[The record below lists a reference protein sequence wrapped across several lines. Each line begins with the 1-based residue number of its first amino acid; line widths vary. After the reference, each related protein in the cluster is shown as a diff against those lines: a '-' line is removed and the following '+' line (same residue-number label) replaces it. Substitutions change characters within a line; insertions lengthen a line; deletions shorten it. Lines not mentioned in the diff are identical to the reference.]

1 MWGRVALVSV
11 SLAALASGSKLSADL
26 ASLDG
31 EWKERPITRVV
42 NLLKDMQAELQAE
55 QDADQ
60 EMYDKMVCWCETNDK
75 EKTKAIA
82 DANQAIDDLGAA
94 IEENTA
100 LASTREVELG
110 ALAKETAN
118 LEKALSEA
126 EALRAK
132 ELAEFNQ
139 QEKDFIQSIGSL
151 KGAVNALSKQNGGAL
166 VQQEA
171 LLQVAQVLRRRPGM
185 AESSVAPH
193 LRSQVRAL
201 VDNGDMSLLQRS
213 AVNRGQAKAQDSGAI
228 FGILSQMKET
238 FETNMENGKK
248 EEAQAV
254 EDYKSLKA
262 TKEGELKAAQDKT
275 FTKTEELAKAK
286 ETVAQSKVALEDT
299 RNTLASDT
307 TFLGDLKKKCAEID
321 NMWEQRQKMRLEEI
335 KAVGE
340 TISILTDDD
349 ARDTMSAA
357 GTFIQ
362 RRAQAKLES
371 GAKAKAV
378 AALLESGKA
387 LNSPRLSYLAIR
399 MRNDAFAKVEEAVD
413 GMVGQLGVEQKDEVV
428 KKDGCVTD
436 FNTNDKQT
444 AEKTEHKEDV
454 EVEINDLT
462 SEIKAKTEEQE
473 ALKQQISEAQI
484 ELKKASENRE
494 EENKIFQQTIS
505 DQRATQAILKKAL
518 DKMASVYAKKAAA
531 SAASLLQQAETLRRQ
546 APPVNFAPM
555 KKNGAGTG
563 VLALLENIIDES
575 KETEADAVAGENEA
589 QTAYETFVKN
599 TNAAIEAM
607 SAQIVN
613 DEDVKAKDTKKEV
626 DDESD
631 KRATTTD
638 ILKLGQVSGTL
649 HEACDFTVDH
659 FSERQKSRGDEID
672 ALKQAK
678 AIFHGAKF

>member
-1 MWGRVALVSV
+1 
-11 SLAALASGSKLSADL
+11 
-26 ASLDG
+26 
-31 EWKERPITRVV
+31 
-42 NLLKDMQAELQAE
+42 
-55 QDADQ
+55 
-60 EMYDKMVCWCETNDK
+60 
-75 EKTKAIA
+75 
-82 DANQAIDDLGAA
+82 
-94 IEENTA
+94 
-100 LASTREVELG
+100 
-110 ALAKETAN
+110 
-118 LEKALSEA
+118 
-126 EALRAK
+126 
-132 ELAEFNQ
+132 
-139 QEKDFIQSIGSL
+139 
-151 KGAVNALSKQNGGAL
+151 
-166 VQQEA
+166 
-171 LLQVAQVLRRRPGM
+171 
-185 AESSVAPH
+185 
-193 LRSQVRAL
+193 
-201 VDNGDMSLLQRS
+201 
-213 AVNRGQAKAQDSGAI
+213 
-228 FGILSQMKET
+228 
-238 FETNMENGKK
+238 
-248 EEAQAV
+248 
-254 EDYKSLKA
+254 
-262 TKEGELKAAQDKT
+262 
-275 FTKTEELAKAK
+275 
-286 ETVAQSKVALEDT
+286 
-299 RNTLASDT
+299 
-307 TFLGDLKKKCAEID
+307 
-321 NMWEQRQKMRLEEI
+321 
-335 KAVGE
+335 
-340 TISILTDDD
+340 
-349 ARDTMSAA
+349 
-357 GTFIQ
+357 
-362 RRAQAKLES
+362 
-371 GAKAKAV
+371 
-378 AALLESGKA
+378 
-387 LNSPRLSYLAIR
+387 

-473 ALKQQISEAQI
+473 SLKQQISEAQI

-607 SAQIVN
+607 SVQIVN